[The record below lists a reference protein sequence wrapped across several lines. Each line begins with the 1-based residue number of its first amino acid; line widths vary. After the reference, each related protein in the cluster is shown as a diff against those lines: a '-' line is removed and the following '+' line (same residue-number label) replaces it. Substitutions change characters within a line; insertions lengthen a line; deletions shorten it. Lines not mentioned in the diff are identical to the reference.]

1 VQERQRLVHGFVAHA
16 RMLGTAHRIYTAPV
30 TTQLSSESRGS
41 AAHHTLIAVA
51 ITVEGSDEVSTALD
65 MARHEVSR
73 GARLVEWRV
82 DALAEEPGALQP
94 ILRLV
99 RECPAPCIVTIRHAD
114 EGGGYRGDDTDRVSL
129 LEAIGTAD
137 AGPRY
142 IDFEA
147 AHLARSA
154 NIRQKVMLAVDH
166 AQQPRDL
173 KTSLILSAHD
183 FEGRPADLT
192 RRLAAMWS
200 EPACAVAKIAW
211 KARSIRD
218 CLEAFELL
226 REAPKPTIALCMG
239 AFGMASRVLSAK
251 FGAFLTYARPEGD
264 PGTAPGQPTVSQ
276 LRELYRFD
284 KLTPRTRVFGV
295 AGWPIEHSLSP
306 HLHNAGFGAIGF
318 DGVYLPLPIPPE
330 WEHFKASLHAMLD
343 FKPLDL
349 RGLSVTLPHK
359 EHLVRFV
366 REAGGRLDTLSER
379 CGSANTLLVG
389 DAGELEAIN
398 TDAPAAVSALAT
410 ALSIDADAS
419 AALAAGTDPA
429 RIRDGDS
436 VRRQWTARRVA
447 VLGAGGVA
455 RAVSAGL
462 SLAGAKVIVFNR
474 TQARA
479 EALES
484 LLHNQPM
491 PGGGRAHVV
500 AGRPGEL
507 GCGCFHAFVNC
518 TSVGMEGGPDPRGS
532 PIDDD
537 IPLEGAVVMDT
548 VYRPRRTPL
557 LRIAAQRGAK
567 VVDGTAMFVRQAEMQ
582 FERFADRA
590 APPGLFE
597 GLLQVAL
604 GA

>member
-1 VQERQRLVHGFVAHA
+1 
-16 RMLGTAHRIYTAPV
+16 MLGPQARIYTASVP
-30 TTQLSSESRGS
+30 TPPIHDAPHARG
-41 AAHHTLIAVA
+41 HHTRIAVA

-65 MARHEVSR
+65 MARHEFAN

-99 RECPAPCIVTIRHAD
+99 RESPAPCIVTIRHAD
-114 EGGGYRGDDTDRVSL
+114 EGGSYRGDDTDRVSL
-129 LEAIGTAD
+129 LEAIGASD
-137 AGPRY
+137 PGPRY
-142 IDFEA
+142 LDFEA
-147 AHLARSA
+147 SHLARSA

-166 AQQPRDL
+166 ANQPRDL

-183 FEGRPADLT
+183 FEGRPSDLT

-211 KARSIRD
+211 KARSVRD
-218 CLEAFELL
+218 CLEAFDLL

-239 AFGMASRVLSAK
+239 TFGMPSRVLAAK
-251 FGAFLTYARPEGD
+251 FGGFLTYARPEGD
-264 PGTAPGQPTVSQ
+264 PGTAPGQPTVAQ

-284 KLTPRTRVFGV
+284 ALTPRTRVFGV
-295 AGWPIEHSLSP
+295 VGWPIEHSLSP
-306 HLHNAGFGAIGF
+306 HLHNAGFGAVGF
-318 DGVYLPLPIPPE
+318 DGVYLPWPVPPE
-330 WEHFKASLHAMLD
+330 WEHFKASLHALLD

-349 RGLSVTLPHK
+349 GGLSVTLPHK

-366 REAGGRLDTLSER
+366 REAGGRLDVLSER
-379 CGSANTLLVG
+379 CGSANTLVVG
-389 DAGELEAIN
+389 PDGALEAVN
-398 TDAPAAVSALAT
+398 TDAPAAVAALAT
-410 ALSIDADAS
+410 GLGLDPDAS
-419 AALAAGTDPA
+419 AQLASGVDAA
-429 RIRDGDS
+429 RVRDGES
-436 VRRQWTARRVA
+436 IRRQWTARRVA

-455 RAVSAGL
+455 RAVAAGL
-462 SLAGAKVIVFNR
+462 SLAGAKVVVFNR
-474 TQARA
+474 TQSRA

-484 LLHNQPM
+484 QLHNQPM

-507 GCGCFHAFVNC
+507 GCGCFHALVNC
-518 TSVGMEGGPDPRGS
+518 TSLGMEGGPDPRGI
-532 PIDDD
+532 PIEDDVSLD
-537 IPLEGAVVMDT
+537 GLVVMDT

-557 LRIAAQRGAK
+557 IRVAESRGAR
-567 VVDGTAMFVRQAEMQ
+567 VIDGTAMFVRQAEMQ

-590 APPGLFE
+590 APAGLFQ
-597 GLLQVAL
+597 GLVEVAL

>member
-1 VQERQRLVHGFVAHA
+1 
-16 RMLGTAHRIYTAPV
+16 MLGPQARIYTASVP
-30 TTQLSSESRGS
+30 TPPIHDAPHARG
-41 AAHHTLIAVA
+41 HHTRIAVA

-65 MARHEVSR
+65 MARHEFAN

-99 RECPAPCIVTIRHAD
+99 RESPAPCIVTIRHAD
-114 EGGGYRGDDTDRVSL
+114 EGGSYRGDDTDRVSL
-129 LEAIGTAD
+129 LEAIGASD
-137 AGPRY
+137 PGPRY
-142 IDFEA
+142 LDFEA
-147 AHLARSA
+147 SHLARSA

-166 AQQPRDL
+166 ANQPRDL

-183 FEGRPADLT
+183 FEGRPSDLT

-211 KARSIRD
+211 KARSVRD
-218 CLEAFELL
+218 CLEAFDLL

-239 AFGMASRVLSAK
+239 AFGMPSRVLAAK
-251 FGAFLTYARPEGD
+251 FGGFLTYARPEGD
-264 PGTAPGQPTVSQ
+264 PGTAPGQPTVAQ

-284 KLTPRTRVFGV
+284 ALTPRTRVFGV
-295 AGWPIEHSLSP
+295 VGWPIEHSLSP
-306 HLHNAGFGAIGF
+306 HLHNAGFGAVGF
-318 DGVYLPLPIPPE
+318 DGVYLPWPVPPE
-330 WEHFKASLHAMLD
+330 WEHFKASLHALLD

-349 RGLSVTLPHK
+349 GGLSVTLPHK

-366 REAGGRLDTLSER
+366 REAGGRLDVLSER
-379 CGSANTLLVG
+379 CGSANTLVVG
-389 DAGELEAIN
+389 PDGALEAVN
-398 TDAPAAVSALAT
+398 TDAPAAVAALAT
-410 ALSIDADAS
+410 GLGLDPDAS
-419 AALAAGTDPA
+419 AQLASGVDAA
-429 RIRDGDS
+429 RVRDGES
-436 VRRQWTARRVA
+436 IRRQWTARRVA

-455 RAVSAGL
+455 RAVAAGL
-462 SLAGAKVIVFNR
+462 SLAGAKVVVFNR
-474 TQARA
+474 TQSRA

-484 LLHNQPM
+484 QLHNQPM

-507 GCGCFHAFVNC
+507 GCGCFHALVNC
-518 TSVGMEGGPDPRGS
+518 TSLGMEGGPDPKGI
-532 PIDDD
+532 PIEDDVSLD
-537 IPLEGAVVMDT
+537 GVVVMDT

-557 LRIAAQRGAK
+557 IRVAESRGAR
-567 VVDGTAMFVRQAEMQ
+567 VIDGTAMFVRQAEMQ

-590 APPGLFE
+590 APAGLFQ
-597 GLLQVAL
+597 GLVEVAL

>member
-1 VQERQRLVHGFVAHA
+1 
-16 RMLGTAHRIYTAPV
+16 MLGPPERIYTARVPMPS
-30 TTQLSSESRGS
+30 TQDSPRERG
-41 AAHHTLIAVA
+41 HRTRIAVA
-51 ITVEGSDEVSTALD
+51 ITVEGSDEIATALD
-65 MARHEVSR
+65 MARHEVGN

-82 DALAEEPGALQP
+82 DALAEEPGALQA
-94 ILRLV
+94 IQRLV
-99 RECPAPCIVTIRHAD
+99 RESPAPCIVTIRHAD
-114 EGGGYRGDDTDRVSL
+114 EGGAWRGDDADRVSL
-129 LEAIGTAD
+129 LEAIGASD
-137 AGPRY
+137 SGPRY
-142 IDFEA
+142 IDFEM

-154 NIRQKVMLAVDH
+154 NLRQKVMLAVDH
-166 AQQPRDL
+166 ANQPRDL

-183 FEGRPADLT
+183 FDGRPAGLS
-192 RRLAAMWS
+192 RRLAAMWA

-211 KARSIRD
+211 KARSVRD

-226 REAPKPTIALCMG
+226 REAPRPTIALCMG
-239 AFGMASRVLSAK
+239 AFGMPSRVLAAK

-284 KLTPRTRVFGV
+284 ALTPDTSVFGV
-295 AGWPIEHSLSP
+295 VGWPIEHSLSP

-318 DGVYLPLPIPPE
+318 DGVYLPLPVPPE

-366 REAGGRLDTLSER
+366 REGGGRLDVLSER

-389 DAGELEAIN
+389 ADGALEAVN
-398 TDAPAAVSALAT
+398 TDAPAAVAALAVG
-410 ALSIDADAS
+410 LGLDPDAS
-419 AALAAGTDPA
+419 AQLAAGIDAA
-429 RIRDGDS
+429 RVRDGES
-436 VRRQWTARRVA
+436 IRRQWTARRVA

-455 RAVSAGL
+455 RAVAAGL
-462 SLAGAKVIVFNR
+462 SMAGAKVVVFNR
-474 TQARA
+474 TQSRA
-479 EALES
+479 EAVES

-518 TSVGMEGGPDPRGS
+518 TSLGMEGGPDPKAS
-532 PIDDD
+532 PIEDDV
-537 IPLEGAVVMDT
+537 PLDGAVVMDT

-557 LRIAAQRGAK
+557 LRLAVSRGAR
-567 VVDGTAMFVRQAEMQ
+567 VIDGTAMFVRQAEMQ
-582 FERFADRA
+582 FERFTDRA
-590 APPGLFE
+590 APAGLFD
-597 GLLQVAL
+597 GLVEVAL